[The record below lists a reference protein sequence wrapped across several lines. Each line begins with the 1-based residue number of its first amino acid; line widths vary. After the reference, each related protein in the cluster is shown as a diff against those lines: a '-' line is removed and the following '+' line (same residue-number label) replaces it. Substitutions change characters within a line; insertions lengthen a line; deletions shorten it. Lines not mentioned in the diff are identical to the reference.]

1 MFKSTNQLYPNNGTL
16 RNGTWIRKLPSKFTS
31 GQVSQYLSVI
41 EYNPIYSAEDI
52 AASAFPVN
60 LETLERIML
69 LHHLTFPFENI
80 QMHYTPE
87 HDMQVIPRLL
97 LPRFLEDKNGSYCFG
112 HHGILLEVLRGLGFR
127 PMIDN
132 DEYSYGANNHTLLL
146 VQPFENSNKTYV
158 VDVGIGSGCLMR
170 PLLLSADPNN
180 MVYGLTET
188 ERHRLSFEPN
198 PDSSLD
204 TPDPSAGQWVL
215 EVGHRKSIDAPETW
229 KRLFAFPETEC
240 WITDTLYASYVVSK
254 ATDFQTVFNET
265 VICVKVYTVDEGEGN
280 LSLEKSER
288 PLYRIIL
295 DGKQVKKSFGAKSE
309 VMRTFESELDRIRAL
324 REIFGIKIRDEDEE
338 YIKGRE
344 AALDVQST

>member
-1 MFKSTNQLYPNNGTL
+1 MFRHVLSMFKSTNQPYPNNGTL
-16 RNGTWIRKLPSKFTS
+16 RNGTRIRKLPSKFTS

-41 EYNPIYSAEDI
+41 EYNPTYSAEDI

-60 LETLERIML
+60 LETLGRIML
-69 LHHLTFPFENI
+69 LHHLTFPFENT

-127 PMIDN
+127 
-132 DEYSYGANNHTLLL
+132 
-146 VQPFENSNKTYV
+146 
-158 VDVGIGSGCLMR
+158 
-170 PLLLSADPNN
+170 
-180 MVYGLTET
+180 
-188 ERHRLSFEPN
+188 
-198 PDSSLD
+198 LD

-254 ATDFQTVFNET
+254 ATELQTVFNET
-265 VICVKVYTVDEGEGN
+265 VICVKVYTVDEGVDN
-280 LSLEKSER
+280 LSSR
-288 PLYRIIL
+288 R
-295 DGKQVKKSFGAKSE
+295 VKKSFGAKSE